1 MVEHEILGEHTLVEP
16 LSSQQSPWAG
26 LFRDLLN
33 GETVYIHGTLDAL
46 RVIRRRVLSAYH
58 FRKRSYPDFNLR
70 IGTKLGVVNAKTALI
85 ISGDNSIGG
94 KG

>member
-1 MVEHEILGEHTLVEP
+1 MVGHEILGEHTLVQP
-16 LSSQQSPWAG
+16 LSSQQSPWSG

-33 GETVYIHGTLDAL
+33 GETVYIHGTLAEL

-58 FRKRSYPDFNLR
+58 FRKRSYPDFNLK

-85 ISGDNSIGG
+85 ISRENSTGD
-94 KG
+94 KE